1 MPKLKESKENIIKKA
16 EELGIEYEAKYKG
29 CAQCTFLA
37 IIDAL
42 RWGGLELIPADMEE
56 RLYPAISTLTAGV
69 CMTGEG
75 TCGAIASGV
84 MALGLALGVSKDNPD
99 VATARRAGAIIRDS
113 LLGKCYLEYRSI
125 LCKDIQRKHF
135 GKAWDLTSDEMAH
148 EFLGITRGCI
158 IIETAKLAV
167 KYILDEYEKGNVK
180 VAGSGMDIGAKVSE

>member
-1 MPKLKESKENIIKKA
+1 MTKLKKTKKAIIKKA
-16 EELGIEYEAKYKG
+16 EDLGVEYEARYKG

-56 RLYPAISTLTAGV
+56 RFYPAISPLTAGV

-75 TCGAIASGV
+75 TCGAVASGV
-84 MALGLALGVSKDNPD
+84 MALGLALGVSRDSVD
-99 VATARRAGAIIRDS
+99 IAAARHAGATIRDS
-113 LLGKCYLEYRSI
+113 LLEKCYREYRSI

-135 GKAWDLTSDEMAH
+135 GKAWDLTSDEMTH

-158 IIETAKLAV
+158 IMQTAELAA
-167 KYILDEYEKGNVK
+167 KCILDEYERGNVK
-180 VAGSGMDIGAKVSE
+180 TSG

>member
-1 MPKLKESKENIIKKA
+1 MIKLKESNENIIKKA
-16 EELGIEYEAKYKG
+16 EELGIEYEAIYKG

-99 VATARRAGAIIRDS
+99 VATARHIAVIIRDT
-113 LLGKCYLEYRSI
+113 LLDKCYLEYRSI
-125 LCKDIQRKHF
+125 LCKDVQRKYF

-167 KYILDEYEKGNVK
+167 KCILDEHKKEKIKITG
-180 VAGSGMDIGAKVSE
+180 